1 MEAAHVAGAI
11 LERFFSLKKRTPHQS
26 LDKLLEVEL
35 DGFHEPETDTR
46 RRKGGA
52 EREELNLH
60 SWCRTAR
67 QEHRPD
73 DWICFDRRGFVELS
87 LLQESYSP
95 GGGGRGTKTKAT
107 LLK

>member
-52 EREELNLH
+52 ERN
-60 SWCRTAR
+60 
-67 QEHRPD
+67 
-73 DWICFDRRGFVELS
+73 
-87 LLQESYSP
+87 
-95 GGGGRGTKTKAT
+95 
-107 LLK
+107 